1 MYILAKTQR
10 VPCSPHINLAPHTL
24 LDRYHI
30 LRYVILENTC
40 DQMYTYQI
48 DGTEARYIGA
58 GDLHDPKYDYL
69 EAKTIVDSILD
80 TTSGQLSDSSNETN
94 CVYKIRAYPS
104 QEFEESHTTDQ
115 PMAYAL
121 ALAAVFDFT
130 SVVFLL
136 YDYYVERRQK
146 VVMKSAQQSGALVSS
161 LFPEAVRDRI
171 YEEQEAKNK
180 KGGDDWFENNP
191 EKTSPEKSAA
201 IANLHPDCSVLFA
214 DIAGF
219 TKWSSTRSPTQVFEL
234 LETIW
239 SAFDK
244 IANKRRVFK
253 IETIGDCYLATTGLP
268 NPQPDHAVI
277 MVKFAADCL
286 SKLRELVHGE
296 LLDSFGEDTI
306 NLAMRFGLHSGPV
319 TAGVLRGEKSRFQIF
334 GDTVNTAARMES
346 NGLREKIQV
355 SEATATL
362 LIKAGKRSW
371 VTARD
376 ELVTAKGKGD
386 MQTYWVEVNSCDGKS
401 VVTSTFFGDDKTGL
415 TLSLGD
421 GDTYQSRKLSM

>member
-1 MYILAKTQR
+1 
-10 VPCSPHINLAPHTL
+10 
-24 LDRYHI
+24 
-30 LRYVILENTC
+30 VILENTC

-48 DGTEARYIGA
+48 DGTEARYLGA

-69 EAKTIVDSILD
+69 EAKTAVDSILD
-80 TTSGQLSDSSNETN
+80 STSEQLSGSAKDTN
-94 CVYKIRAYPS
+94 CRYSLRAYPS
-104 QEFEESHTTDQ
+104 QESEDSHSTNQ
-115 PMAYAL
+115 PIAYAI
-121 ALAAVFDFT
+121 ALAAVFVFT

-136 YDYYVERRQK
+136 YDYCVERRQK

-161 LFPEAVRDRI
+161 LFPEAVRDRV
-171 YEEQEAKNK
+171 YEEQEKQ
-180 KGGDDWFENNP
+180 GGDDWFHNNP
-191 EKTSPEKSAA
+191 ENTSPGKSGA
-201 IANLHPDCSVLFA
+201 IANLYPDCTVLFA

-234 LETIW
+234 LETIY

-277 MVKFAADCL
+277 MVKFAGECL
-286 SKLRELVHGE
+286 RLLHELIHGE
-296 LLDSFGEDTI
+296 LLDSFGEDTT
-306 NLAMRFGLHSGPV
+306 NLSMRFGVHSGPV

-355 SEATATL
+355 SEDTANL
-362 LIKAGKRSW
+362 LIEAGKKRW
-371 VTARD
+371 LTARD
-376 ELVTAKGKGD
+376 ELVAAKGKGD
-386 MQTYWVEVNSCDGKS
+386 MQTYWVAINASDGKS
-401 VVTSTFFGDDKTGL
+401 VVTSTEYVSEYESTAD
-415 TLSLGD
+415 SN
-421 GDTYQSRKLSM
+421 